1 MEQQIDNLRML
12 KEAFC
17 LFDKDGD
24 GMISQTELRDVLL
37 SLRPHSP
44 DADNAEQLIAQFDR
58 QEKGSLDYIEF
69 VEMMRGNSQTNQEN
83 ELLAAFRLLD
93 PNQTGKISQNE
104 LRHILSCV
112 GDGTLPESEV
122 EEILHCIQPDNAGY
136 LNYNDFITEM
146 NSSFQF

>member
-1 MEQQIDNLRML
+1 M
-12 KEAFC
+12 
-17 LFDKDGD
+17 FDKDGD

-83 ELLAAFRLLD
+83 
-93 PNQTGKISQNE
+93 
-104 LRHILSCV
+104 
-112 GDGTLPESEV
+112 
-122 EEILHCIQPDNAGY
+122 
-136 LNYNDFITEM
+136 
-146 NSSFQF
+146 